1 MSTNQLTQHAQ
12 LSHTEKHIHIALD
25 KPHQILSSAV
35 LNGGLTHAEHLL
47 NIRVPKTSSCT
58 NSADKSLLQYANNLT
73 IKGTVVGMMTAAEMK
88 SLRLEKETVQDIEI
102 AVLVTSGLSN
112 PRHVGDHA
120 EHREMIT
127 NKTDVGTI
135 NTIVL
140 TSASLSQAALVE
152 AMMIATEAK
161 TAALVDANIL
171 SPISQKI
178 ATGTGT
184 DAIAIVNGHGA
195 TVQFCGKHVLF
206 GEVLGRLVKTA
217 VSSSIYKNS
226 NSNGMKIAK

>member
-1 MSTNQLTQHAQ
+1 MLLTQYA
-12 LSHTEKHIHIALD
+12 LLNHTDTHIHIALS
-25 KPHQILSSAV
+25 KTHQVLSSAV
-35 LNGGLTHAEHLL
+35 LNGGLCDATHLL
-47 NIRVPKTSSCT
+47 NLRVTK
-58 NSADKSLLQYANNLT
+58 NSACTDSADQTLVQYSDHLN
-73 IKGTVVGMMTAAEMK
+73 ISGTVVGMMTAASMN
-88 SLRLEKETVQDIEI
+88 SCHVEKETIQGIDI

-120 EHREMIT
+120 EHREMT
-127 NKTDVGTI
+127 TSETVVGTI

-140 TSASLSQAALVE
+140 TSATLTQAALVE

-171 SPISQKI
+171 SPISQKL

-184 DAIAIVNGHGA
+184 DAIAIVNVHGS

-206 GEVLGRLVKTA
+206 GEVLGRLVKDA
-217 VSSSIYKNS
+217 VASSISWDSPNRKVC
-226 NSNGMKIAK
+226 